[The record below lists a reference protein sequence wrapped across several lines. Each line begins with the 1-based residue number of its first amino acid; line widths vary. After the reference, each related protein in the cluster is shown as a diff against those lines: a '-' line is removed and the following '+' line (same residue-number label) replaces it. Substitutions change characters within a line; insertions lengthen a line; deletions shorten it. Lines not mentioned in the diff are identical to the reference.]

1 MDGGGSGGSEDD
13 RVERCRGE
21 GGLVGHE
28 TLGDGVLHTQRVS
41 SCAVR
46 YTCGFDIRTTGWKTI
61 SSATPAGGISIDRV
75 RVHGDAMGLT

>member
-28 TLGDGVLHTQRVS
+28 TLGDGVLHTQLVELMRGALHMWV
-41 SCAVR
+41 
-46 YTCGFDIRTTGWKTI
+46 
-61 SSATPAGGISIDRV
+61 
-75 RVHGDAMGLT
+75 